1 MNSFSHPL
9 SASVF
14 TTVWPRLRRGD
25 GDIRW
30 RVIPKTALPEQ
41 PLTRD
46 TANDSALFVPLTI
59 LLDHGNVVNDGLTDS
74 TGLCSD
80 VHVCVI

>member
-1 MNSFSHPL
+1 M
-9 SASVF
+9 
-14 TTVWPRLRRGD
+14 
-25 GDIRW
+25 
-30 RVIPKTALPEQ
+30 IPKTALPEQ